1 MPPKAHPPA
10 IKKPK
15 LLRSNPLRF
24 TLIRINDIDPIDIE
38 FDDEALC
45 TRYPRPKLVKN
56 PELTEDISAHA
67 RIRLAVARVK
77 ALQKYKE
84 IYYNSVS

>member
-1 MPPKAHPPA
+1 MPLKVSLP
-10 IKKPK
+10 KKPK

-24 TLIRINDIDPIDIE
+24 TLIRINDIDPIDVE

-56 PELTEDISAHA
+56 LEITEDISAHA
-67 RIRLAVARVK
+67 HIRLVIARVK
-77 ALQKYKE
+77 ALQKHKE
-84 IYYNSVS
+84 IYYNTV

>member
-1 MPPKAHPPA
+1 MPPKVSLP
-10 IKKPK
+10 KKPK

-24 TLIRINDIDPIDIE
+24 TLIRLGGLDPTTVE

-45 TRYPRPKLVKN
+45 TRYNRPKLVDA
-56 PELTEDISAHA
+56 PDTDDDISAHA
-67 RIRLAVARVK
+67 RVRLAIARVK

-84 IYYNSVS
+84 IYYNSDT

>member
-1 MPPKAHPPA
+1 MPPKVNLR

-24 TLIRINDIDPIDIE
+24 TLIRLNGVNPVDIE

-45 TRYPRPKLVKN
+45 TRYQRPKLVKI
-56 PELTEDISAHA
+56 PDLDDEEISAHA
-67 RIRLAVARVK
+67 RIRLVIARVK
-77 ALQKYKE
+77 ALQKYRE
-84 IYYNSVS
+84 IHYNTA

>member
-1 MPPKAHPPA
+1 MPLKVNLP
-10 IKKPK
+10 KKPK

-24 TLIRINDIDPIDIE
+24 TLIRLNDVDPIDIE

-45 TRYPRPKLVKN
+45 TRYSRPKLVDN
-56 PELTEDISAHA
+56 PDTDDDISSHA
-67 RIRLAVARVK
+67 RIRLAIARVK

-84 IYYNSVS
+84 IYYNSTM